1 MGDLCVYVILF
12 NHHRNIFNPSVL
24 LAQVPSFDSSTSQ
37 VGDQVRAVY
46 SEDGQEYEGSVVF
59 CNKANKSVTVRSE
72 ILSKVALNTDVPTDI
87 SATTTRRRWLRGI

>member
-1 MGDLCVYVILF
+1 M
-12 NHHRNIFNPSVL
+12 
-24 LAQVPSFDSSTSQ
+24 
-37 VGDQVRAVY
+37 RAVY

-72 ILSKVALNTDVPTDI
+72 VHSIVALVIDVPTDI

>member
-1 MGDLCVYVILF
+1 M
-12 NHHRNIFNPSVL
+12 
-24 LAQVPSFDSSTSQ
+24 
-37 VGDQVRAVY
+37 Y

>member
-1 MGDLCVYVILF
+1 M
-12 NHHRNIFNPSVL
+12 
-24 LAQVPSFDSSTSQ
+24 
-37 VGDQVRAVY
+37 RAVY